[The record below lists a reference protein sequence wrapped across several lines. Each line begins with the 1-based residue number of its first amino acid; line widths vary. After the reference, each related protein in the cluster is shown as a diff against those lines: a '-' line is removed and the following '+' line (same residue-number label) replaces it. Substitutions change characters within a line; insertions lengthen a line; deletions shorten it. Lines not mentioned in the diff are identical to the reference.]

1 MMYMEMTGSVNA
13 MKALNNHQLTCHLDK
28 LQIYLSKNIFISYNA
43 EFDYKTV
50 SKDDIEIVYE
60 TNMLRIKFKDDKDL
74 TYE

>member
-1 MMYMEMTGSVNA
+1 MMFMEMTGFAGA
-13 MKALNNHQLTCHLDK
+13 MKVLNNHLLTCHLDK
-28 LQIYLSKNIFISYNA
+28 LQIYLSKNNFISYNA